1 MNFKTKVLTSVL
13 AVGLTVALVG
23 GSTMAWFTD
32 SKVVEG
38 ATFQAGTVTLS
49 DSSKVLTITGFDKHN
64 INPGDGFNA
73 SLNIVYTGTKPVKL
87 RIKVPDISWLAADEE
102 TVLSTDNVDYD
113 WDAIKLNWHRDGD
126 YIYYIGSTTYTGTDG
141 QSHTLTDGILPG
153 TKDDDNGTTKYFG
166 AAAETA
172 RTIHFSLD
180 GLFNGAKTD
189 NQYQG
194 AEFTLGDSS
203 VEVIQATNGAAW
215 TTTPVPAATS
225 STTPVA

>member
-13 AVGLTVALVG
+13 AVGLTVALIG

-32 SKVVEG
+32 SKEVKG

-49 DSSKVLTITGFDKHN
+49 EDSGKLVISGFDKEN

-87 RIKVPDISWLAADEE
+87 RIKVPEISWLAADGE
-102 TVLSTDNVDYD
+102 TALSTDNVDYG
-113 WDAIKLNWHRDGD
+113 WDAIKSNWRRDGD

-141 QSHTLTDGILPG
+141 IEHTLTDGILPG
-153 TKDDDNGTTKYFG
+153 IKDDDNGTTKYFG
-166 AAAETA
+166 AAAEAA

-180 GLFNGAKTD
+180 GLFNGAETD

-194 AEFTLGDSS
+194 AKFTLGDSS
-203 VEVIQATNGAAW
+203 VEVIQATNSAAW
-215 TTTPVPAATS
+215 PATGTVPPAIAPAA
-225 STTPVA
+225 